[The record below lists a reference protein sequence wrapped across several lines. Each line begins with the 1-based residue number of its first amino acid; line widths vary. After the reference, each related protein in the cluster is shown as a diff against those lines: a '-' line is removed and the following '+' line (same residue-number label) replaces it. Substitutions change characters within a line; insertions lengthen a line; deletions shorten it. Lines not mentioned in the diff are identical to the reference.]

1 MASEHRLQPLLRNV
15 VDTAVVT
22 LAASTDR
29 RGHGEREGQYAL
41 DLLVDGPLVQSLLD
55 AGLGVLS
62 EEAGAIDLDRALV
75 AVVDPVDGSTNAS
88 RSIPW
93 YNTSICIVDDEGP
106 LLSIIENHVT
116 RERFEAV
123 RGGGATRNGFPIAA
137 PAPSR
142 MQDAIVA
149 VNGVP
154 PIDAPWA
161 QFRALGASA
170 LDLSYVAIGAIDAY
184 VDFADEGHGVWDYLG
199 ALLICRE
206 LGVHLVDAFDRELVH
221 LDHAERRTPIAAHD
235 AETLRLLT
243 EIRRRS

>member
-1 MASEHRLQPLLRNV
+1 MAYEHRLQPLLRNV

-22 LAASTDR
+22 LAASADR

-88 RSIPW
+88 RFIPW
-93 YNTSICIVDDEGP
+93 YNTSICVVDDDGP

-123 RGGGATRNGFPIAA
+123 RGGGATRNGSPIAMPTA
-137 PAPSR
+137 SNIT
-142 MQDAIVA
+142 DAVVA

-154 PIDAPWA
+154 PRDAPWA
-161 QFRALGASA
+161 QFRSLGASA
-170 LDLSYVAIGAIDAY
+170 LDLSYVAIGAIDAF
-184 VDFADEGHGVWDYLG
+184 VDFADEAHGVWDYLG

-206 LGVHLVDAFDRELVH
+206 QGVPIVDAFDRELVH
-221 LDHAERRTPIAAHD
+221 LDHDARRTPIAAHD
-235 AETLRLLT
+235 VETLEQLT
-243 EIRRRS
+243 ELRRRS